1 MSFLLTFLASISTLF
16 GSFLIFIK
24 KKTDNII
31 ICSLAFAA
39 GVMITVSI
47 TDLIPESYNLLT
59 SIYNNFYSIL
69 LILIFINIGII
80 ISMTIDKYLPNNN
93 DLYRVGIVSM
103 IAIILHNVPEGV
115 ITFIT
120 SSKDITLGI
129 TLALAIAAHNIPE
142 GITISLPIYY
152 ATGSRKKALFYTF
165 ISGISEFFGAIIA
178 FLFLKPFVNNTN
190 LGLLFSIIAGIM
202 IHISFYEL
210 LPLSFKY
217 KKNKLSILFL
227 LLGSLFIIITHFI
240 FN

>member
-80 ISMTIDKYLPNNN
+80 ISMIIDKYLPNNN

-152 ATGSRKKALFYTF
+152 ATGNRKKALFYTF

-178 FLFLKPFVNNTN
+178 FLFLKPIVNNTN

>member
-47 TDLIPESYNLLT
+47 TDLIPESYNLLS

-80 ISMTIDKYLPNNN
+80 ISMTIDKFLPNNN

-165 ISGISEFFGAIIA
+165 ISGISEFLGAIIA
-178 FLFLKPFVNNTN
+178 FLFLKPIVNNTN
-190 LGLLFSIIAGIM
+190 LGLLFSVIAGIM

-217 KKNKLSILFL
+217 KKNKLSSLFL
-227 LLGSLFIIITHFI
+227 ILGSLFIIITHFI